1 MTDLAGAGRGTGHE
15 SDRSTGGARGR
26 VRLAEFL
33 ALYGLA
39 PVAGAV
45 LLPANA
51 MFAMLFA
58 VTAVGLVLLGRTPG
72 FAWSDLARGWGRID
86 WRLVLGLGLLTAAVG
101 LAVIAATAPGAAFGL
116 VRAQPGLM
124 LTILI
129 LYPLVSALPQEIIFR
144 VLYFRRYGALLPGG
158 GPGLVLNA
166 AVFALAH
173 LMYWSGLVALM
184 TFAGGLAFAHAYERR
199 RSLPTA
205 VAAHALAGNVIF
217 LVGLGIH
224 FYSGNVVRPF

>member
-72 FAWSDLARGWGRID
+72 FAWSDLARGWGRRVYLASI
-86 WRLVLGLGLLTAAVG
+86 VVVCLLA
-101 LAVIAATAPGAAFGL
+101 LAL
-116 VRAQPGLM
+116 
-124 LTILI
+124 
-129 LYPLVSALPQEIIFR
+129 ALD
-144 VLYFRRYGALLPGG
+144 PGG
-158 GPGLVLNA
+158 RGGTLDAPADVP
-166 AVFALAH
+166 
-173 LMYWSGLVALM
+173 VAQ
-184 TFAGGLAFAHAYERR
+184 
-199 RSLPTA
+199 S
-205 VAAHALAGNVIF
+205 
-217 LVGLGIH
+217 
-224 FYSGNVVRPF
+224 

>member
-58 VTAVGLVLLGRTPG
+58 VTGVGLVLLGRTPG
-72 FAWSDLARGWGRID
+72 FAWSDLARGWDRID
-86 WRLVLGLGLLTAAVG
+86 WRLCWGWGC
-101 LAVIAATAPGAAFGL
+101 
-116 VRAQPGLM
+116 
-124 LTILI
+124 
-129 LYPLVSALPQEIIFR
+129 
-144 VLYFRRYGALLPGG
+144 
-158 GPGLVLNA
+158 
-166 AVFALAH
+166 
-173 LMYWSGLVALM
+173 
-184 TFAGGLAFAHAYERR
+184 
-199 RSLPTA
+199 
-205 VAAHALAGNVIF
+205 
-217 LVGLGIH
+217 
-224 FYSGNVVRPF
+224 

>member
-15 SDRSTGGARGR
+15 LDRSTGGARGR

-72 FAWSDLARGWGRID
+72 FAWSIWPGAGAGSTGGWSWGWGC
-86 WRLVLGLGLLTAAVG
+86 
-101 LAVIAATAPGAAFGL
+101 
-116 VRAQPGLM
+116 
-124 LTILI
+124 
-129 LYPLVSALPQEIIFR
+129 
-144 VLYFRRYGALLPGG
+144 
-158 GPGLVLNA
+158 
-166 AVFALAH
+166 
-173 LMYWSGLVALM
+173 
-184 TFAGGLAFAHAYERR
+184 
-199 RSLPTA
+199 
-205 VAAHALAGNVIF
+205 
-217 LVGLGIH
+217 
-224 FYSGNVVRPF
+224 